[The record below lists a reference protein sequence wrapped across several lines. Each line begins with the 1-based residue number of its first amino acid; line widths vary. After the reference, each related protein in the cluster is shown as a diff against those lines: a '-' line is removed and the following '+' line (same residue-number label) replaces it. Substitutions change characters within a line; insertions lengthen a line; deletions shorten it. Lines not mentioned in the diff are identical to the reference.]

1 MTELTLSTGHPVPMK
16 PAPVKKF
23 RGTRLPG
30 ADLRQAIEDTYTV
43 SFHHFMTDLF
53 QISLRNFACTTEQSF
68 RITESDEYI
77 RLETVLTGELHI
89 KNPDGSETNLLP
101 GQYHIT
107 NEKFYEFEI
116 KPSQGGQYFVVYI
129 SPALIE
135 QTPMG
140 ETIRPSEP
148 RMMSD
153 TMREV
158 INRILDNPFEEKLRD
173 ASYDY
178 RIRELLF
185 YHISAPPFTM
195 PGELTPTEISAVYAA
210 DAIIAANLNVH
221 YTIPELARMVHTNVY
236 VLKTGFPKIFGVSVL
251 DRLLQ
256 RKMDRAKYLLETTD
270 KQIQEISELSGYETP
285 TGFINAFKKIFKIS
299 PKDWRKKSRGLL

>member
-1 MTELTLSTGHPVPMK
+1 MTELTLSTGHLVPLK

-43 SFHHFMTDLF
+43 SFHHFTTDLF
-53 QISLRNFACTTEQSF
+53 QISLRNFVCTTDQSS

-89 KNPDGSETNLLP
+89 KSPDGSETTLLP

-107 NEKFYEFEI
+107 NEGFYNFEV
-116 KPSQGGQYFVVYI
+116 KPSQGCQYFVVFI

-158 INRILDNPFEEKLRD
+158 INRILDNPFEEKLRG

-185 YHISAPPFTM
+185 YHISVPPFTL
-195 PGELTPTEISAVYAA
+195 PGEMTPAEIAVVYAA

-221 YTIPELARMVHTNVY
+221 YTMPELARMVHTNVY

-256 RKMDRAKYLLETTD
+256 RKMDRAKFLLETTD

-299 PKDWRKKSRGLL
+299 PKDWRKKSRGLM

>member
-1 MTELTLSTGHPVPMK
+1 MRELSLSTGHPVPLR

-30 ADLRQAIEDTYTV
+30 ADLRQAMEDTYTV
-43 SFHHFMTDLF
+43 SFHHFKADLF
-53 QISLRNFACTTEQSF
+53 QISLRSFVCATEQSF
-68 RITESDEYI
+68 RITELDEYI

-89 KNPDGSETNLLP
+89 KKPDGSETNLLP

-107 NEKFYEFEI
+107 NERSYDFEI
-116 KPSQGGQYFVVYI
+116 KSSQGSQYFVVYI

-140 ETIRPSEP
+140 EIIQPSEP

-185 YHISAPPFTM
+185 YHISLPPFTL
-195 PGELTPTEISAVYAA
+195 PGELTPAEIAAVYAA

-221 YTIPELARMVHTNVY
+221 YTIPELARMVRTNVY

-256 RKMDRAKYLLETTD
+256 RKMDRAKFLLETTD
-270 KQIQEISELSGYETP
+270 KQIQEISELSGYETA
-285 TGFINAFKKIFKIS
+285 TGFINAFKKIFKLS
-299 PKDWRKKSRGLL
+299 PKDWRKKSRGLM

>member
-1 MTELTLSTGHPVPMK
+1 MTKLTYSTGCPVPFQ

-30 ADLRQAIEDTYTV
+30 ADLRQAIEDTYSV
-43 SFHHFMTDLF
+43 SFHHFTTDLF
-53 QISLRNFACTTEQSF
+53 QISLRNFCCTANQSF
-68 RITESDEYI
+68 QVTETIESI

-89 KNPDGSETNLLP
+89 KKADGSEVNLLP
-101 GQYHIT
+101 GQYRIT
-107 NEKFYEFEI
+107 EEKSYEFEI
-116 KPSQGGQYFVVYI
+116 KSSQGCQYFVVFM
-129 SPALIE
+129 SAALLE
-135 QTPMG
+135 QTPVG

-158 INRILDNPFEEKLRD
+158 IHRILDNPFEEKLRD

-178 RIRELLF
+178 RVRELLF
-185 YHISAPPFTM
+185 YHIAAPPFTM
-195 PGELTPTEISAVYAA
+195 PGELTPAEQAAVYAA
-210 DAIIAANLNVH
+210 DTIIASNLNVH
-221 YTIPELARMVHTNVY
+221 YTIPELARMVNTNVY
-236 VLKTGFPKIFGVSVL
+236 VLKTGFPKTFGASVL

-256 RKMDRAKYLLETTD
+256 RKMDRAKFLLETTD

-285 TGFINAFKKIFKIS
+285 TGFINAFKKMFKIS
-299 PKDWRKKSRGLL
+299 PKDWRKKSRGLM

>member
-1 MTELTLSTGHPVPMK
+1 MTELTLSTGRPVPLK

-43 SFHHFMTDLF
+43 SFHHFTTDLF
-53 QISLRNFACTTEQSF
+53 QISLRNFVSTTDQSF
-68 RITESDEYI
+68 RVTESSEYI
-77 RLETVLTGELHI
+77 RLETVLTGELYI

-101 GQYHIT
+101 GQYRIT
-107 NEKFYEFEI
+107 DERFYEFEI
-116 KPSQGGQYFVVYI
+116 KPSLGCQYFVVYI
-129 SPALIE
+129 SRALTE

-140 ETIRPSEP
+140 ETIQPSET

-158 INRILDNPFEEKLRD
+158 IHRILDNPFEEKLRD

-185 YHISAPPFTM
+185 YHIAAPPFTM
-195 PGELTPTEISAVYAA
+195 PGELTPVEISAVYAA

-221 YTIPELARMVHTNVY
+221 YTIPELARMVQTNVY
-236 VLKTGFPKIFGVSVL
+236 VLKTGFPKIFGASVL